1 MKNLLFTL
9 LLCPFLLFAQDE
21 MEDEKQEKD
30 YNQWSIELGVG
41 TSNTDGSF
49 SEGYYISNPNDEY
62 AFSGINH
69 FNLGVR
75 YMLNEKFGVKLEG
88 AYNIF
93 EPESDTSLPFETNL
107 LQIKFQGVANMASVL
122 NFHTWTKRVGLLAHA
137 GVHYS
142 FFNPESR
149 NGVDVGGGSSDET
162 AGFVFGLTP
171 QFRLSDRFVITTDAS
186 FISNRR
192 QHLTW
197 DGFRDNSS
205 ERNLKANLFTA
216 SIGLTVYLGKHD
228 VHADWYVDDESDEFE
243 EEIARLDKK
252 VDDLKDEVDNMEKYD
267 PTVVPAAIENYVTN
281 YVDDSIS
288 NFNTVESLISDE
300 YIRVFFDFDKDM
312 PNSSSVGDIS
322 TLVNFMKNNPD
333 KEIEL
338 IGMTDVL
345 GSDSYN
351 DGLSTRRANN
361 VKDILIASGVDE
373 SRLEARGNGKN
384 PVYNSKNEYIRMLA
398 RTVTVKL
405 KN

>member
-21 MEDEKQEKD
+21 MENENQDTEKEFNKF
-30 YNQWSIELGVG
+30 SIELNVG
-41 TSNTDGSF
+41 LNRPDNYFSPGYFQTDVA
-49 SEGYYISNPNDEY
+49 NEY
-62 AFSGINH
+62 AFSSINH
-69 FNLGVR
+69 FDLGLR
-75 YMLNEKFGVKLEG
+75 YMFSEKFGLKLDAG
-88 AYNIF
+88 YDIF
-93 EPESDTSLPFETNL
+93 EPEGDESLPYESNL
-107 LQIKFQGVANMASVL
+107 LRIGFQGVVNFRSIL
-122 NFHTWTKRVGLLAHA
+122 NFDSFTKKFGLLGHG

-142 FFNPESR
+142 FFNPESQ
-149 NGVDVGGGSSDET
+149 NGVDLGGGDADEV
-162 AGFVFGLTP
+162 AGFMIGLTP
-171 QFRLSDRFVITTDAS
+171 QFKLSNRFVLTADAT
-186 FISNRR
+186 FIRNYR
-192 QHLTW
+192 QHRTW
-197 DGFRDNSS
+197 DGGPGLS
-205 ERNLKANLFTA
+205 NLNAEYMNFSLGITA
-216 SIGLTVYLGKHD
+216 YLGKHD
-228 VHADWYVDDESDEFE
+228 IHADWYVDDESDEFE

-373 SRLEARGNGKN
+373 SRIEARGNGKN